1 MLLLRHCTLLQNAN
15 RPKTS
20 STGYQQ
26 SSRKAE
32 LLKKINKVLTG
43 KGARGREGLLPG
55 NVKESQSVFLGAR

>member
-1 MLLLRHCTLLQNAN
+1 MLLRRHCTLLQNAN

-32 LLKKINKVLTG
+32 FLEKINKVLTG
-43 KGARGREGLLPG
+43 KGTRERKVLLPG
-55 NVKESQSVFLGAR
+55 SVKESE